1 MADGRED
8 HGADDRL
15 EHELEALRRGF
26 SDRLPGRLARM
37 SEEWTRLRVS
47 EWPEADARAF
57 HRSIHGLAG
66 TAGSLGFAAV
76 GDLVREAEQVV
87 DGLLRV
93 GRAPTAAEHDRVVD
107 LLAAASEAS
116 TRQVPEF
123 AAAGHGRPAE
133 SADAEP
139 LTLTVVVIDP
149 DLERARVLGSQLEH
163 FGYRVEFATSVGDA
177 AQARHELAPGAIVC
191 DLGPSDQ
198 DLGVASQ
205 LQRLR
210 ESERIETPVL
220 FVSARGDIEARL
232 AAVRAGCAA
241 FFTRPVNP
249 GSVVQALDRLTRRVP
264 APFRVLIVDDE
275 PDAARYHSL
284 VLERGGFLTRTVL
297 DPLEVSAQLV
307 EFRPDLILMDVYM
320 PTCSGVELATV
331 IRQQEAF
338 IGIPIVFLSAERD
351 RIRQIDA
358 MGRGGDDFFT
368 KPVDPEQLVS
378 LAVVRSQRGRVLRA
392 SLERDGLTG
401 LLNHSRMVE
410 QLEVEVRRVSRT
422 GSPLTL
428 AMLDVDRFKH
438 VNDRWGHLAGDQV
451 LKSLSFLLR
460 QRLRLTDQVGRFG
473 GDEFT
478 VLLPDTGHEAG
489 TRLMQEVCRHVAAL
503 DHVTHRGSFRVT
515 ISCGVAEH
523 LSVETSQDL
532 ISRADAA
539 LYSAKRGGGNRVES
553 AGTR

>member
-1 MADGRED
+1 MSDRDGARP
-8 HGADDRL
+8 GDDRL
-15 EHELEALRRGF
+15 EHELDALRRGF
-26 SDRLPGRLARM
+26 SERLPGRLGRM
-37 SEEWTRLRVS
+37 TEEWKRLRTS
-47 EWPEADARAF
+47 DWPETEARAF
-57 HRSIHGLAG
+57 HRSVHGLAG
-66 TAGSLGFAAV
+66 TSGSLGFVTV

-87 DGLLRV
+87 DGLLRA
-93 GRAPTAAEHDRVVD
+93 GRAPDADDYDHVLD

-116 TRQVPEF
+116 TRQPSDV
-123 AAAGHGRPAE
+123 AAPGPGRSAAVAE
-133 SADAEP
+133 DRTAP
-139 LTLTVVVIDP
+139 LLVVIIDP
-149 DLERARVLGSQLEH
+149 DRERARVLGAQLEH
-163 FGYRVEFATSVGDA
+163 FGYRVEISQSVEAFTESTGG
-177 AQARHELAPGAIVC
+177 EGPGAVVC
-191 DLGPSDQ
+191 DLGPADT
-198 DLGVASQ
+198 DLRVASH

-210 ESERIETPVL
+210 DSGQLEATVL
-220 FVSARGDIEARL
+220 FVSSRGDIEARL

-264 APFRVLIVDDE
+264 SPYRVLIVDDE
-275 PDAARYHSL
+275 PDAARYHAL

-338 IGIPIVFLSAERD
+338 IGIPIVYLSAERD

-378 LAVVRSQRGRVLRA
+378 LAVVRSQRGRILRA

-428 AMLDVDRFKH
+428 AMLDIDRFKQ

-460 QRLRLTDQVGRFG
+460 QRLRLSDQVGRFG

-478 VLLPDTGHEAG
+478 VLLPDTGREAA
-489 TRLMQEVCRHVAAL
+489 TRLMGEVCRHVAAL
-503 DHVTHRGSFRVT
+503 DHVTHRGNFRVT

-523 LSVETSQDL
+523 APVETSQDL

-539 LYSAKRGGGNRVES
+539 LYAAKRGGGNRVES
-553 AGTR
+553 VGTT